1 MPTNTIISAHF
12 LSNLVTSDNFLS
24 SSPVKDPALLFPL
37 FGEKLSRSIAA
48 FNKKYPGIEVVFVET
63 YRSNTLQLIHYNNG
77 ASKIKKDGMHHFGI
91 AADLAFKIN
100 GVFSYK
106 GDYTYLRQ
114 CHANQGLN
122 LIGAWDIG
130 HVQYI
135 PVSEQSALRLTV
147 NNAVI
152 KFQKFYDLK
161 PDGIIGSK
169 TIAKAKEIFLK

>member
-1 MPTNTIISAHF
+1 MPTNTDIAQHF
-12 LSNLVTSDNFLS
+12 LSNLVTSDKFLS
-24 SSPVKDPALLFPL
+24 SSPVKDTALLFPL
-37 FGEKLSRSIAA
+37 FAEKLSRSIAA
-48 FNKKYPGIEVVFVET
+48 FNKRYPDIEVLFVET
-63 YRSNTLQLIHYNNG
+63 YRSNTLQAIHYNNG

-106 GDYTYLRQ
+106 GDYTYLRK
-114 CHANQGLN
+114 CHSDQGLN

-147 NNAVI
+147 NNAII
-152 KFQKFYDLK
+152 KFQKTYNLK
-161 PDGIIGSK
+161 PDGIPGNK
-169 TIAKAKEIFLK
+169 TIAKCKEVFK